1 MVTTIN
7 VGKAVLTHKGEWS
20 DATAYS
26 ALDWVTHDGSTYVCK
41 TDAPAGTPLTN
52 DTYWILMAQKGADGK
67 NILVYTAGEADE
79 TILAATN
86 EGDIIFKLE
95 EMEETTDDDGSTDDG
110 TDAGENTETL

>member
-7 VGKAVLTHKGEWS
+7 AGKAVLTHKGEWS

-26 ALDWVTHDGSTYVCK
+26 ALDWVTHDGSSYVCK

-52 DTYWILMAQKGADGK
+52 GTYWILMAQRSTGIFVYDDGE
-67 NILVYTAGEADE
+67 IDE

-86 EGDIIFKLE
+86 EGDIIFRLE
-95 EMEETTDDDGSTDDG
+95 EMEETTDDDGTG
-110 TDAGENTETL
+110 TGENTDTL